1 METSNLWSAISLSNI
16 AARATANTL
25 QWPLECCLYG
35 WQLILQYYPVMM
47 TYEQGFRTGSHKMLI
62 YFTKWRRTKTQ
73 RSQGHFARISDTRET
88 KSLNSKV
95 RSDEKL
101 QKAWVRSV
109 LRCKPFQIRKMACHT
124 TFLAHHTNR
133 CNVVKN
139 KEHWIK
145 CINIKHWAHLWQP
158 YLHNICI
165 I

>member
-16 AARATANTL
+16 TARATENTL

-47 TYEQGFRTGSHKMLI
+47 TYEQDFWTGSHKMLI

-101 QKAWVRSV
+101 QKAQSYVVSRFRYGKWRAIQLSWRTIHMDAMGWKVRNIG
-109 LRCKPFQIRKMACHT
+109 LNA
-124 TFLAHHTNR
+124 
-133 CNVVKN
+133 
-139 KEHWIK
+139 WI
-145 CINIKHWAHLWQP
+145 
-158 YLHNICI
+158 
-165 I
+165 